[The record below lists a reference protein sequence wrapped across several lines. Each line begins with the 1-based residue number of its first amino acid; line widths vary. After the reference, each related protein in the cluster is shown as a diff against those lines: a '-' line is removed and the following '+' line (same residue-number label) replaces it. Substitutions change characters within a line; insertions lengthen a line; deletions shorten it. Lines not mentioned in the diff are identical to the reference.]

1 MRTQQQQDGP
11 QIPQN
16 LSEIRQRQ
24 EAAVQAEQ
32 NPLGCIDRLK
42 VLRPQ
47 SNFDLIYNG
56 AFLIWFGYLVWFQ
69 SGETTALVKTC
80 MPGVETAQFV
90 CFCFNA
96 FAVARKILLLVFLL
110 TCSTQP

>member
-32 NPLGCIDRLK
+32 NT
-42 VLRPQ
+42 
-47 SNFDLIYNG
+47 
-56 AFLIWFGYLVWFQ
+56 LVWAERFK
-69 SGETTALVKTC
+69 LI
-80 MPGVETAQFV
+80 MP
-90 CFCFNA
+90 
-96 FAVARKILLLVFLL
+96 
-110 TCSTQP
+110 